1 MHRIGQT
8 DQQKLTKGNIMRAI
22 MIEGIYVVPTLVSLN
37 QIKAGDTV
45 LHDGKLKTVSPCAI
59 KRDPF
64 MRVSVWGDSYHIK
77 RKIIKCKI
85 FNGLKFIW

>member
-1 MHRIGQT
+1 MQA
-8 DQQKLTKGNIMRAI
+8 M
-22 MIEGIYVVPTLVSLN
+22 MIEGLYIIPTLTPLN

-45 LHDGKLKTVSPCAI
+45 LHDGKIKTVSPCTI

-64 MRVSVWGDSYHIK
+64 MGVMIWGDSYHIK

-85 FNGLKFIW
+85 FNGLKFI